1 MQKVCIST
9 GQNRDRKV
17 SDPHLLVYAQC
28 MQWISVSLSTKI
40 FSKNVAFLS
49 FCGCFDKKMVSNNL
63 VFHCNTVFVGKRT
76 GFSTCFYSF
85 FFRRLKKSAV
95 LSTWIADL
103 FLNRVKTGSGLKIF
117 KFKSVCDLRW
127 AETLKNIQN
136 RFTYIT

>member
-17 SDPHLLVYAQC
+17 SDQHLLVYAQC

-49 FCGCFDKKMVSNNL
+49 FAAVLIKKWSAIIL
-63 VFHCNTVFVGKRT
+63 
-76 GFSTCFYSF
+76 FSTGIRLLWVKELTFQHAVIH

-103 FLNRVKTGSGLKIF
+103 F
-117 KFKSVCDLRW
+117 
-127 AETLKNIQN
+127 
-136 RFTYIT
+136 